1 MISRAARS
9 EHVSG
14 WLFVAPAALLIGIF
28 GILPIGWAALLSFQ
42 NNDLLTTPTWVG
54 TQNYHTLVNDPVFRQ
69 SVNHTIVYTL
79 LFVPLS
85 VGGSLALAML
95 LNARIRFSRFYRT
108 AVFIPVA
115 TSTVAT
121 GLIFNWLLEPTYGVA
136 NYLLGKVHLGPYGF
150 FQNPDQALY
159 SIVAMTVWG
168 WLGFDVIVYLAAL
181 QGVPASLVEAARL
194 DGAGRW
200 ATFRHV
206 VFPLVSPA
214 TLFSDRVVDDQ
225 RAAGVRRDLRDHARR
240 PAARH
245 HRDGL
250 LPLQPGVRAV
260 PRRVRGGHRRGAVRD
275 HAGVLAAAAVAGQ
288 PPGALRLMRWPLPFS
303 PRHLALMPIA
313 ALMLVPLGW
322 MLLTSIQTLPESRH
336 FPPVLIPSGI
346 HWQNYPDAWNA
357 APFGRFFANS
367 MIVTL
372 SAVAGNLVFCSLAGY
387 AFARMR
393 FFGRD
398 VLFVA
403 LLATLMVPFQ
413 VTMIPTFLIVQKM
426 GLVNSLPAL
435 IVPNLVTPFG
445 IFLLRQ
451 FFRTLPIE
459 LEEAARMDGCSRLG
473 VLVRVVL
480 PLSMP
485 ALATLAI
492 VTFLWTWNDFLW
504 PLIVITSTNQSTVQL
519 GLAQFQ
525 GAHQTNWTLLMAGN
539 VMALAPMLLVFIIG
553 QRWFVQSLASTGLK

>member
-1 MISRAARS
+1 
-9 EHVSG
+9 
-14 WLFVAPAALLIGIF
+14 
-28 GILPIGWAALLSFQ
+28 
-42 NNDLLTTPTWVG
+42 
-54 TQNYHTLVNDPVFRQ
+54 
-69 SVNHTIVYTL
+69 
-79 LFVPLS
+79 
-85 VGGSLALAML
+85 
-95 LNARIRFSRFYRT
+95 
-108 AVFIPVA
+108 
-115 TSTVAT
+115 
-121 GLIFNWLLEPTYGVA
+121 
-136 NYLLGKVHLGPYGF
+136 
-150 FQNPDQALY
+150 
-159 SIVAMTVWG
+159 
-168 WLGFDVIVYLAAL
+168 
-181 QGVPASLVEAARL
+181 
-194 DGAGRW
+194 
-200 ATFRHV
+200 
-206 VFPLVSPA
+206 
-214 TLFSDRVVDDQ
+214 
-225 RAAGVRRDLRDHARR
+225 
-240 PAARH
+240 
-245 HRDGL
+245 
-250 LPLQPGVRAV
+250 
-260 PRRVRGGHRRGAVRD
+260 
-275 HAGVLAAAAVAGQ
+275 
-288 PPGALRLMRWPLPFS
+288 MRWPLPFS

-485 ALATLAI
+485 ALATLR
-492 VTFLWTWNDFLW
+492 
-504 PLIVITSTNQSTVQL
+504 S
-519 GLAQFQ
+519 
-525 GAHQTNWTLLMAGN
+525 
-539 VMALAPMLLVFIIG
+539 
-553 QRWFVQSLASTGLK
+553 

>member
-1 MISRAARS
+1 
-9 EHVSG
+9 
-14 WLFVAPAALLIGIF
+14 
-28 GILPIGWAALLSFQ
+28 
-42 NNDLLTTPTWVG
+42 
-54 TQNYHTLVNDPVFRQ
+54 
-69 SVNHTIVYTL
+69 
-79 LFVPLS
+79 
-85 VGGSLALAML
+85 
-95 LNARIRFSRFYRT
+95 
-108 AVFIPVA
+108 
-115 TSTVAT
+115 
-121 GLIFNWLLEPTYGVA
+121 
-136 NYLLGKVHLGPYGF
+136 
-150 FQNPDQALY
+150 
-159 SIVAMTVWG
+159 
-168 WLGFDVIVYLAAL
+168 
-181 QGVPASLVEAARL
+181 
-194 DGAGRW
+194 
-200 ATFRHV
+200 
-206 VFPLVSPA
+206 
-214 TLFSDRVVDDQ
+214 
-225 RAAGVRRDLRDHARR
+225 
-240 PAARH
+240 
-245 HRDGL
+245 
-250 LPLQPGVRAV
+250 
-260 PRRVRGGHRRGAVRD
+260 
-275 HAGVLAAAAVAGQ
+275 
-288 PPGALRLMRWPLPFS
+288 MRWPLPFS

-313 ALMLVPLGW
+313 ALMLLPLGW

-473 VLVRVVL
+473 VLMRVVL

-504 PLIVITSTNQSTVQL
+504 PLVTIFHPNVFTLQL
-519 GLAQFQ
+519 GLMSFQ
-525 GAHQTNWTLLMAGN
+525 GSHVNDTNLLMAGN
-539 VMALAPMLLVFIIG
+539 VMSMLPMLILFIAA
-553 QRWFVQSLASTGLK
+553 QRYFVRGIATQGLKG

>member
-1 MISRAARS
+1 
-9 EHVSG
+9 
-14 WLFVAPAALLIGIF
+14 
-28 GILPIGWAALLSFQ
+28 
-42 NNDLLTTPTWVG
+42 
-54 TQNYHTLVNDPVFRQ
+54 
-69 SVNHTIVYTL
+69 
-79 LFVPLS
+79 
-85 VGGSLALAML
+85 
-95 LNARIRFSRFYRT
+95 
-108 AVFIPVA
+108 
-115 TSTVAT
+115 
-121 GLIFNWLLEPTYGVA
+121 
-136 NYLLGKVHLGPYGF
+136 
-150 FQNPDQALY
+150 
-159 SIVAMTVWG
+159 
-168 WLGFDVIVYLAAL
+168 
-181 QGVPASLVEAARL
+181 
-194 DGAGRW
+194 
-200 ATFRHV
+200 
-206 VFPLVSPA
+206 
-214 TLFSDRVVDDQ
+214 
-225 RAAGVRRDLRDHARR
+225 
-240 PAARH
+240 
-245 HRDGL
+245 
-250 LPLQPGVRAV
+250 
-260 PRRVRGGHRRGAVRD
+260 
-275 HAGVLAAAAVAGQ
+275 
-288 PPGALRLMRWPLPFS
+288 MRWPLPFS

-313 ALMLVPLGW
+313 ALMLLPLGW

-504 PLIVITSTNQSTVQL
+504 PLIVITSTSQSTVQL